1 MKTYLDILKLNRRRK
16 TTYCDNQYC
25 ENEAFTKVR
34 VSVHRTGDS
43 VRYFCAPCSEAYT
56 IGVQHGTF
64 RTRKELRAEQAAK
77 RLNTRR
83 RSDEAN

>member
-1 MKTYLDILKLNRRRK
+1 MKTYLDILKLNQRK
-16 TTYCDNQYC
+16 SATYCDNQFC

-43 VRYFCAPCSEAYT
+43 VRHFCAPCAEAYT

-64 RTRKELRAEQAAK
+64 RTRTELKAEQAAK
-77 RLNTRR
+77 RPNTRR
-83 RSDEAN
+83 RLDDAN